1 MTFLQTALD
10 PPEGEHDFREFVGE
24 GFKLYLDSGPAR
36 TARGAAPRR
45 QGLAPQARRCLLERM
60 RLRRLADRVAVCP
73 SEASLT
79 SPHPRDPSLRR
90 RPRLALR
97 GSSPDVR
104 SNHLLGIV
112 GPLARPMGV

>member
-45 QGLAPQARRCLLERM
+45 QGLAPQARRCFLERM
-60 RLRRLADRVAVCP
+60 RVRRLADRVAVCP

-79 SPHPRDPSLRR
+79 SPQPRDPSLRGGQGL
-90 RPRLALR
+90 PSEDLH
-97 GSSPDVR
+97 PDMR
-104 SNHLLGIV
+104 SNYLLGIV
-112 GPLARPMGV
+112 GPLARPM